1 MKAVEGEFHD
11 LKLGKYNT
19 LEPSFFFALVVVT
32 LGRLGGAPSACITS
46 GEPGWKGGCAS
57 GVGECGEHGKV
68 NSMFGEPD
76 MRKEVAAVH
85 VAATVKGAQN

>member
-32 LGRLGGAPSACITS
+32 LGRLGGAPSACIT
-46 GEPGWKGGCAS
+46 CAS

-76 MRKEVAAVH
+76 MRKEAAAVH